1 MDPWY
6 IAILVILSLLLIV
19 IMTRTLK
26 FQSSVIPEMKKRHD
40 IDEDRIYESLS
51 QMIQFDTV
59 SYRDTALIKKKP
71 FDDFRSYLQ
80 SRYPN
85 IYQNAEYSLHDG
97 AILLHIKGEN
107 HVEPVVLMAHFDV
120 VPVEG
125 TWKYP
130 PFSGHIDDT
139 HIYGRGTLDT
149 KNSLCAIMESVEFL
163 IAHKKTFKHD
173 LYLAFGCD
181 EETHGKTA
189 LKIVNHLKEKGVK
202 PYIVLDEGGAVV
214 SKAFPGVKEKA
225 AVIGIA
231 EKGFLNVRLVGKSQ
245 GGHASTPPKD
255 QVITNL
261 AKVVTI
267 LHRKDPFRLK
277 LTPAA
282 HELFKHIAPYSRSFV
297 IRMFFA
303 NLWLFLP
310 LVKLIA
316 KKSGGSFLASFKTTQ
331 AFTTALGAQATNILP
346 TMAYIG
352 INYRLRPRELS
363 TDVIKRIAKIASKYD
378 VEVELLDA
386 SEATQTSL
394 IDDQFRI
401 LQKAVLVTFT
411 DAIPTPYLMV
421 ATTDSRHYH
430 EISDHVYKFS
440 PMDVSSED
448 LALIHSIDERISKQN
463 MLDATYFYI
472 NLLEQF

>member
-1 MDPWY
+1 MEPWL
-6 IAILVILSLLLIV
+6 IVLIVILSLLLILV
-19 IMTRTLK
+19 MIRTLR
-26 FQSSVIPEMKKRHD
+26 FQSSVIPEMKKRHA
-40 IDEDRIYESLS
+40 IDEERIYESLS

-71 FDDFRSYLQ
+71 FDDFRSYLK

-85 IYQNAEYSLHDG
+85 IYQVADYSLHDG
-97 AILLHIKGEN
+97 AILLKIKGEN
-107 HVEPVVLMAHFDV
+107 HLEPVVLMAHFDV
-120 VPVEG
+120 VPVDG
-125 TWKYP
+125 TWTHP
-130 PFSGHIDDT
+130 PFSGHIDET
-139 HIYGRGTLDT
+139 HIHGRGTLDT

-163 IAHKKTFKHD
+163 VSHKKTFKRD

-181 EETHGKTA
+181 EETHGQTA
-189 LKIVNHLKEKGVK
+189 LKIVNHLKEKGIK
-202 PYIVLDEGGAVV
+202 PYFVLDEGGAVV

-231 EKGFLNVRLVGKSQ
+231 EKGFLNVRLVGRSQ

-255 QVITNL
+255 QVMTNL

-282 HELFKHIAPYSRSFV
+282 HELFNHIAPYSRSFV

-310 LVKLIA
+310 LVKVIA

-331 AFTTALGAQATNILP
+331 AFTTAQGAQATNILP
-346 TMAYIG
+346 PMAYIG
-352 INYRLRPRELS
+352 INYRLRPSEHS
-363 TDVIKRIAKIASKYD
+363 TDVIKRISKIASKYD
-378 VEVELLDA
+378 CDVELVDA
-386 SEATQTSL
+386 SEATKTSL
-394 IDDQFRI
+394 VDDTFKV
-401 LQKAVLVTFT
+401 LQKAILETFT

-430 EISDHVYKFS
+430 DISEHVYKFS
-440 PMDVSSED
+440 PMDVSNAD
-448 LALIHSIDERISKQN
+448 LALIHSIDERITKAN
-463 MLDATYFYI
+463 MLDAVYFYI